1 MKIFRYRK
9 QEDYNSDPWE
19 NGLITG
25 DTQPDDLRTRSI
37 IDINGQTVLRNHA
50 STYITGRNT
59 CLAHHFAKMLAAAVL
74 QGHYDDAPSLKVN
87 MPEGEQGNV
96 LWIDSVRGIHA
107 CAEFFN
113 EMISKFDPEHKH
125 FSLLCIDKLGSFRYD
140 FYALIHQVEE
150 AIKYTKPSLIVIDN
164 IDHLMP
170 YCGINAAS
178 AFLHTVRDTLN
189 HHDTACLF
197 IGYNHLG
204 KRAST
209 TGNLGN
215 MLFPAADNVF
225 SVTTQQA
232 VTKVKLVRSFIIN
245 AYYDNEFLFT
255 VDNDNMPHELV
266 RSIVEM
272 NDSNF
277 IKQNTLKDIFGQV
290 IKPGQTISPDE
301 LCDRLI
307 NRKQQLNR
315 IDRNRTLIAQAAQLG
330 IIHRAGPNS
339 NDYTLNHPTHAEQD
353 TCLQKA
359 AQPSCGITQDADG
372 TTTTGSSKQSTIPE
386 DSVNN
391 SLTLPPPPSTV
402 PYTVASPP
410 SSSTPCS
417 EANTPPHASR

>member
-25 DTQPDDLRTRSI
+25 DTQLDDLRTRSI
-37 IDINGQTVLRNHA
+37 IDINGQTILRNHA

-74 QGHYDDAPSLKVN
+74 QRHYEDAPSLKVN
-87 MPEGEQGNV
+87 MSEEEQGNV

-113 EMISKFDPEHKH
+113 EMIAKFDPEHKH

-150 AIKYTKPSLIVIDN
+150 AIKYTKPSLIVIDD

-215 MLFPAADNVF
+215 LLFPAADNVF

-232 VTKVKLVRSFIIN
+232 ITKVKLVRSFIIN

-266 RSIVEM
+266 RSIAEI
-272 NDSNF
+272 NNSNF
-277 IKQNTLKDIFGQV
+277 IQHNTLKDIFGQV

-301 LCDRLI
+301 LCDKLI

-315 IDRNRTLIAQAAQLG
+315 LDRTRTLIAQAAQLG
-330 IIHRAGPNS
+330 IIHKADPNS
-339 NDYTLNHPTHAEQD
+339 NDYTLNHTAQAEHD
-353 TCLQKA
+353 TNLQKA
-359 AQPSCGITQDADG
+359 TQPTSDITQDADC
-372 TTTTGSSKQSTIPE
+372 TTKPNSKQITIPQ
-386 DSVNN
+386 DRVNN
-391 SLTLPPPPSTV
+391 SLTLPPPPNTV

-410 SSSTPCS
+410 SSSTLCG
-417 EANTPPHASR
+417 EAHTHAQAAR